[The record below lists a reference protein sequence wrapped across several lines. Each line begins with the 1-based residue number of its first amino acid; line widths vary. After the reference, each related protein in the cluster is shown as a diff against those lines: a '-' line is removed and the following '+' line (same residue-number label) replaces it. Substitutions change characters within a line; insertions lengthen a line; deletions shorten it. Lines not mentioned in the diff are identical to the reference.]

1 MRIKKAQA
9 ELEKM
14 KEIPPLYSFAKS
26 IQHALDVESSEAY
39 EVITTLLEKAEK
51 GEFK

>member
-26 IQHALDVESSEAY
+26 IQHALDVESSEVY